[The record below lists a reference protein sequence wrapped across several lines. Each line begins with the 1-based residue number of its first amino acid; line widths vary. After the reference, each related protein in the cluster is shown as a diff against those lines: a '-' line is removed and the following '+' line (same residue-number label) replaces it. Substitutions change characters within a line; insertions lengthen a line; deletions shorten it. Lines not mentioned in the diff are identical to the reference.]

1 MYQHDRPQPLLKY
14 ALVHLL
20 LLCITEREPILRW
33 SRRTKKNSKSNE
45 ISPYIQQQSRA
56 AELFFNRN
64 SNYPKNV
71 KKSRLKT
78 IWQLQESCHD
88 QRSLL
93 LPFEGAVKHLCSTL
107 PQKLEILTSKI
118 MTRVS
123 LSDNSISMIKFLSC
137 QRRRDERFPTIIR
150 LFPIRLFALLHFQDK
165 YPPFWT
171 LS

>member
-1 MYQHDRPQPLLKY
+1 MYQHICPQRFLKY

-20 LLCITEREPILRW
+20 LLCIPEIEPILRW
-33 SRRTKKNSKSNE
+33 SRRTKKNSKSKE
-45 ISPYIQQQSRA
+45 ISPYIQQSRA

-71 KKSRLKT
+71 KISRLKT

-88 QRSLL
+88 RGRCWYLSKVLWNIFVAHCPKSLRSWL
-93 LPFEGAVKHLCSTL
+93 VKSWQGVTL
-107 PQKLEILTSKI
+107 PG
-118 MTRVS
+118 
-123 LSDNSISMIKFLSC
+123 NSISIIKFLSC

-150 LFPIRLFALLHFQDK
+150 LFPISLFALLHFQDK